1 MEMQIY
7 IKSSQIRFSLNSFV
21 SAYCFF
27 YNSWYTIYLIQ
38 CRKFNDNVL
47 WGLQVVQSSSN
58 SLNKWRF
65 DSEFS
70 PWSWIAI
77 IHAAH
82 GNGNNVNKF
91 SIKLS
96 ILLLIVLNIVF
107 RENQGRMSLVIKTL
121 HVVHACIYHLRSISG
136 HRHSVH
142 SNSQSIQLVVS
153 RKLQAGNILEYS
165 VRISDSLFWEKET
178 YQIKSK

>member
-1 MEMQIY
+1 MVLWQQY
-7 IKSSQIRFSLNSFV
+7 TFSWL
-21 SAYCFF
+21 SA
-27 YNSWYTIYLIQ
+27 SRIYLIQ
-38 CRKFNDNVL
+38 YRKFNDNVL

-96 ILLLIVLNIVF
+96 ILLLIVLIIQYSE
-107 RENQGRMSLVIKTL
+107 RTRAHLTGHQKVIQ
-121 HVVHACIYHLRSISG
+121 VVHACIYHLRSVSG
-136 HRHSVH
+136 HGHDL
-142 SNSQSIQLVVS
+142 SIPLVVS
-153 RKLQAGNILEYS
+153 RKLQVGKLLEYS
-165 VRISDSLFWEKET
+165 VRISDSLFCEK
-178 YQIKSK
+178 IKSK

>member
-1 MEMQIY
+1 MVLWQQY
-7 IKSSQIRFSLNSFV
+7 TFSWL
-21 SAYCFF
+21 SA
-27 YNSWYTIYLIQ
+27 SRIYLIQ
-38 CRKFNDNVL
+38 YRKFNDNVL

-96 ILLLIVLNIVF
+96 ILLLIVLI
-107 RENQGRMSLVIKTL
+107 I
-121 HVVHACIYHLRSISG
+121 
-136 HRHSVH
+136 
-142 SNSQSIQLVVS
+142 
-153 RKLQAGNILEYS
+153 
-165 VRISDSLFWEKET
+165 
-178 YQIKSK
+178 

>member
-1 MEMQIY
+1 MVLWQQY
-7 IKSSQIRFSLNSFV
+7 TFSWL
-21 SAYCFF
+21 SA
-27 YNSWYTIYLIQ
+27 SRIYLIQ
-38 CRKFNDNVL
+38 YRKFNDNVL

-107 RENQGRMSLVIKTL
+107 RENQGRISLVIKRL
-121 HVVHACIYHLRSISG
+121 QVVHACICHLRSISG
-136 HRHSVH
+136 HGH
-142 SNSQSIQLVVS
+142 
-153 RKLQAGNILEYS
+153 G
-165 VRISDSLFWEKET
+165 
-178 YQIKSK
+178 